1 MTGEQKPGGLEV
13 VAKVVS
19 AFGDPEA
26 FGERDIEVVA
36 DMSRIPY
43 ETRLTPAEPAEA
55 RIRELVDQLLKTER
69 DYSELRQSYDAVV
82 AKLTTERAHGDKQYR
97 RATDAEAKLARAVE
111 GLRRIGY
118 GDGGI
123 GTHRAIAQQTL
134 AALQQ
139 EGE

>member
-13 VAKVVS
+13 VAWRAKL
-19 AFGDPEA
+19 AADDEWELTFIDPRCDTTD
-26 FGERDIEVVA
+26 FSEVQ
-36 DMSRIPY
+36 P
-43 ETRLTPAEPAEA
+43 LTPAEPAEA

-97 RATDAEAKLARAVE
+97 RATAAEAKLARAAE